1 MRQTEKSSCLD
12 GYISQ
17 NEDDTFFEVAKW
29 FLPCEPEDVLN
40 KTIYDIFTVQHVI
53 HLFVKETTHQT
64 NT

>member
-17 NEDDTFFEVAKW
+17 NEDDIIFEVAKW

-40 KTIYDIFTVQHVI
+40 KTIYSKWYIEQHFI
-53 HLFVKETTHQT
+53 IS
-64 NT
+64 